1 MGAGVS
7 LEAFSQGWAE
17 AWASELNASDAYRAT
32 AERWEGAVA
41 LVLEDSEPA
50 ARRAVLLDLWHGRCR
65 SARTADPDGLDDA
78 AYVFTGDL
86 AAWKQVLATGGS
98 PVMALISG
106 SIRLA
111 KGSLTALLPYA
122 SAAKEL
128 LELAGRVP
136 TRFSEG

>member
-1 MGAGVS
+1 MS

-17 AWASELNASDAYRAT
+17 AWASELNGSEAYRTT

-41 LVLEDSEPA
+41 LVLEDSDPA
-50 ARRAVLLDLWHGRCR
+50 ARRAVFLDLWHGRCR
-65 SARTADPDGLDDA
+65 SARTADPDGLDEA
-78 AYVFTGDL
+78 AYVFAGDL

-98 PVMALISG
+98 PVLALMTG

-111 KGSLTALLPYA
+111 KGSLSSLLPYA
-122 SAAKEL
+122 SAAKQL